1 MANTKNYNFYNFFTK
16 LAHKHIVDLF
26 ANSMEFESAAVVYDA
41 VNKEVSMIHKDV
53 TNDTTICS
61 IKLKPEFSY
70 EDSEKKLTI
79 NFN

>member
-1 MANTKNYNFYNFFTK
+1 
-16 LAHKHIVDLF
+16 
-26 ANSMEFESAAVVYDA
+26 MESESAAVVYDT
-41 VNKEVSMIHKDV
+41 VNKEASMIHKDAI
-53 TNDTTICS
+53 NDTTICS

>member
-26 ANSMEFESAAVVYDA
+26 ANSMEFESSAVVYDA
-41 VNKEVSMIHKDV
+41 VNKEVSMMYKDE
-53 TNDTTICS
+53 NNETTIS
-61 IKLKPEFSY
+61 GIKLRPEFSY
-70 EDSEKKLTI
+70 EDSEKTLTI

>member
-1 MANTKNYNFYNFFTK
+1 MANTKNYHFYNFFTK
-16 LAHKHIVDLF
+16 LAHKQIVDWF
-26 ANSMEFESAAVVYDA
+26 ANSMYPESAAVGYET

-53 TNDTTICS
+53 INDTTICS

>member
-1 MANTKNYNFYNFFTK
+1 
-16 LAHKHIVDLF
+16 
-26 ANSMEFESAAVVYDA
+26 MEFESSAVVYDA

-53 TNDTTICS
+53 INDTTICS